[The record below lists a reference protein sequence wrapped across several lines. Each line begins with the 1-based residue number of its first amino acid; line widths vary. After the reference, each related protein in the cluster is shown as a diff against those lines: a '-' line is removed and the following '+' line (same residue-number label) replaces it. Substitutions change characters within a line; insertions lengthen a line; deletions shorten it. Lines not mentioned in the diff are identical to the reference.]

1 MTGKNGVAVLQA
13 RIEKEL
19 REIKKVVERVEK
31 NLADISQETPEDIVV
46 VGFAGYVHSFY
57 NGLEKIFD
65 LIAEYIDN
73 FEPPDKAWHKELLKQ
88 MALEIQGVRPAVLTK
103 ELAAVLE
110 DYLEF
115 RHFFRHSYSFDLDW
129 GELKPK
135 AEALKPTFE
144 KLEAAFQQFFTFL
157 QAAGEQIE

>member
-1 MTGKNGVAVLQA
+1 MKKNNGVIAFQA
-13 RIEKEL
+13 RIADEL
-19 REIKKVVERVEK
+19 NDIREVVERVEK
-31 NLADISQETPEDIVV
+31 KLKDISQTIPDDFTI

-65 LIAEYIDN
+65 LIADYIDN

-88 MALEIQGVRPAVLTK
+88 MTRELQGVRPAVLTK

-115 RHFFRHSYSFDLDW
+115 RHFFRHSYSYDVDW
-129 GELKPK
+129 DELKPK
-135 AEALKPTFE
+135 AENLKPVFG
-144 KLEAAFQQFFTFL
+144 KFEAALQQFFVFL
-157 QAAGEQIE
+157 QAAEQIE

>member
-1 MTGKNGVAVLQA
+1 MKRNNGITAFQA
-13 RIEKEL
+13 RIADEL
-19 REIKKVVERVEK
+19 NDIREVVERVEK
-31 NLADISQETPEDIVV
+31 KLKDISQTIPDDFTI

-65 LIAEYIDN
+65 LIADYIDH

-88 MALEIQGVRPAVLTK
+88 MTRELQGVRPAVLTK

-115 RHFFRHSYSFDLDW
+115 RHFFRHSYSYDVDW
-129 GELKPK
+129 DELKPK
-135 AEALKPTFE
+135 AENLKPIFE
-144 KLEAAFQQFFTFL
+144 KFEAALQQFFVFL
-157 QAAGEQIE
+157 QAAEQID